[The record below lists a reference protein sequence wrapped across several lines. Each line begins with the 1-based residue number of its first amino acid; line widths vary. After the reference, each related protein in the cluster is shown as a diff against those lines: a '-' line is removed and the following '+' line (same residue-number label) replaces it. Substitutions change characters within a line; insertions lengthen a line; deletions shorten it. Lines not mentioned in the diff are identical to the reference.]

1 MILKVKFIIFA
12 WFDFKSKI
20 YYICLYLI
28 CFSPY
33 ELIRV
38 CIAFCFSVLLSSK
51 LIQLCE
57 FAYANGTNAVSSRAL
72 VQDEIVFVPLEKDG
86 DLIQLELTADFLLNS
101 ATPLPAYADADEV
114 QKTRDIPLPD
124 LYPIKHT
131 ITLEKENIYQ
141 IKHVFR
147 KF

>member
-1 MILKVKFIIFA
+1 M
-12 WFDFKSKI
+12 ST
-20 YYICLYLI
+20 
-28 CFSPY
+28 
-33 ELIRV
+33 
-38 CIAFCFSVLLSSK
+38 K

-57 FAYANGTNAVSSRAL
+57 FACENGTNAVSSRAL
-72 VQDEIVFVPLEKDG
+72 VQDETVFVPLEKDG

-101 ATPLPAYADADEV
+101 ATPLPAYADANEV
-114 QKTRDIPLPD
+114 QATQDIPLPD

-131 ITLEKENIYQ
+131 ITLEKENLYQ